1 MNLKYYMQDGAN
13 YQARAVLAFLQ
24 SHDGI
29 EESWDDEF
37 KRYGAEIEIGRWE
50 NCREQGYV
58 LSLRSKDYSRQ
69 MNIAFFEHRNS
80 DRICAIL
87 WEQETINSPTIG
99 TAEFGDVYKTNWDTS
114 HEEKYGNISQMSD
127 WIWEQLENF
136 WIETSKSKEEGND
149 LCKTP

>member
-24 SHDGI
+24 RYDGI
-29 EESWDDEF
+29 EKSWNDEF

-80 DRICAIL
+80 DKICAVL

-99 TAEFGDVYKTNWDTS
+99 TAEFGNVYKTKWDTS
-114 HEEKYGNISQMSD
+114 HEETYGNVKQMAD
-127 WIWEQLENF
+127 WIWGQLENF
-136 WIETSKSKEEGND
+136 WITTSKSKEEG
-149 LCKTP
+149 